1 LVPQSQPSPSR
12 VARILGAVR
21 VTRRLPEA
29 HYRRRRHGVHVESAR
44 TLGYWNRVQL
54 DFSRPGKPVD
64 KAFIEVFGTF
74 RRECL
79 ASHWFLRLDDLQRTL
94 QTLQDDYNNQRLL
107 SGLADVPRPKF
118 RAVGGSALGRRQIE
132 FHRRS
137 GLDSGRSDQPPRT
150 GPFSAAPSS
159 HMTRMSGTLQWHL
172 FRHLS

>member
-1 LVPQSQPSPSR
+1 TSKALEHW
-12 VARILGAVR
+12 A
-21 VTRRLPEA
+21 TW
-29 HYRRRRHGVHVESAR
+29 
-44 TLGYWNRVQL
+44 TRVQL

-118 RAVGGSALGRRQIE
+118 RAGGGSALGRRQIA
-132 FHRRS
+132 FRRS
-137 GLDSGRSDQPPRT
+137 SVLDSVPSARLPR
-150 GPFSAAPSS
+150 PI
-159 HMTRMSGTLQWHL
+159 
-172 FRHLS
+172 